1 MGVGFT
7 PLHLFVTCAE
17 DIFFNYR
24 ETRGDAFVLRDL
36 LDTSMLSLHHLLP
49 AGFEKPEFRI
59 AFAIPASLRVTKQTL
74 KRGQIDACSKTNHTI
89 S

>member
-59 AFAIPASLRVTKQTL
+59 AVCYTCFATRDEANFEERANRCMLQ
-74 KRGQIDACSKTNHTI
+74 N
-89 S
+89 